1 MSSTHQTLMK
11 LLPSEHKLHLRNVE
25 KVSGLVKDIETY
37 RRRIQQNYYELN
49 RLQKL
54 KMVVI
59 IILGGLL
66 ILQMLLYLRTK
77 LKINITIAVC
87 LLFVIILFIIYISYS
102 IDKGRSLYYWNQ
114 RDFQLNPYKA
124 VDYITT
130 NNGNGNGNGNDKD
143 DLCNQCQ
150 KVLDQ
155 KYSRPNTQ

>member
-11 LLPSEHKLHLRNVE
+11 ILPSEHKLHLRNVE

-54 KMVVI
+54 KMNLM
-59 IILGGLL
+59 IILCGLL
-66 ILQMLLYLRTK
+66 ILQMLIFLRTRM
-77 LKINITIAVC
+77 KINITIAVC
-87 LLFVIILFIIYISYS
+87 LLFVVVLFIIYISYS
-102 IDKGRSLYYWNQ
+102 LDKGRSLYYWNQ

-124 VDYITT
+124 VDHITT
-130 NNGNGNGNGNDKD
+130 NKNGNGNGNAKD
-143 DLCNQCQ
+143 DLWNQCQ
-150 KVLDQ
+150 QVLDQ

>member
-11 LLPSEHKLHLRNVE
+11 ILPSEHKLHLRNVE

-54 KMVVI
+54 KINLM
-59 IILGGLL
+59 IILCGLL
-66 ILQMLLYLRTK
+66 ILQMLVFLRTRM
-77 LKINITIAVC
+77 KINITIAVC
-87 LLFVIILFIIYISYS
+87 LLFVVVLFIIYISYS
-102 IDKGRSLYYWNQ
+102 LDKGRSLYYWNQ

-124 VDYITT
+124 VDQITT
-130 NNGNGNGNGNDKD
+130 NKNENGNDKD

-150 KVLDQ
+150 QVLDQ

>member
-1 MSSTHQTLMK
+1 
-11 LLPSEHKLHLRNVE
+11 
-25 KVSGLVKDIETY
+25 
-37 RRRIQQNYYELN
+37 
-49 RLQKL
+49 
-54 KMVVI
+54 
-59 IILGGLL
+59 GGLL
-66 ILQMLLYLRTK
+66 ILQMLLYLRKK

-130 NNGNGNGNGNDKD
+130 NNKKGNDKD